1 MAEIV
6 APQNVENPGEDPRW
20 LGMVN
25 SVGMLGAGPGLGF
38 GYGFRPWLESSDVQA
53 FRTKDRLAA
62 DARDAARA
70 NPFGRSALRVTTDAI
85 VGKELTL
92 FLAPD
97 AKALGVTP
105 DEAEQWAEMV
115 ELMWNA
121 AANSPACHFDAQR
134 KQTFTGLMRTA
145 YQEFYTGGECLGV
158 AKWKQS
164 SNGQRTCV
172 YLVAAERL
180 SDPHG
185 VMDYTGKRR
194 MGVERDSEGAPIAY
208 HIRQKQV
215 QDSLLFGPPDKMQW
229 WRIPR
234 YNTWGRQN
242 IFHYFEQDRV
252 DMTRG
257 ISSFTTALLP
267 MRLLQDYIT
276 TELES
281 AAIRATYAAVI
292 ESELDYDQAMKVI
305 GSEYANAMK
314 GNPLLDFT
322 MRMMTD
328 RATFYRGQDF
338 HFGKSKVSH
347 LLPNEELKMVQGNVG
362 HSQLKDF
369 SQTNLQI
376 LASALG
382 VAYESLTKDYSSTN
396 YSGARAALYDVW
408 RSYEVQREGFIR
420 NFAWPIFV
428 NWLEEMIALRGVIP
442 MLGTKNFYEV
452 RDSLAYGTFET
463 WAKPRL
469 DPHHET
475 NADISLFNNGALT
488 LRDLTRTDGNLD
500 WRRTLRVRA
509 QEKAEMERL
518 GLKPEDINW
527 TLLADVKKADAAQ
540 TAADRPV
547 SGQGSVSN

>member
-6 APQNVENPGEDPRW
+6 APQNVNNPGQDPRW
-20 LGMVN
+20 LGFIN
-25 SVGMLGAGPGLGF
+25 SPGGMMPPGGMGW
-38 GYGFRPWLESSDVQA
+38 GYRPYLTTSDTQVY
-53 FRTKDRLAA
+53 RNKDQFAN

-85 VGKELTL
+85 IGKELTL

-97 AKALGVTP
+97 AKALGVTQ
-105 DEAEQWAEMV
+105 DEAEAWAEMV
-115 ELMWNA
+115 EQLWNS

-134 KQTFTGLMRTA
+134 KQTFSGLMRTA
-145 YQEFYTGGECLGV
+145 YQEYYTGGECLGSF
-158 AKWKQS
+158 KWKQS

-172 YLVAAERL
+172 YLIASERL

-194 MGVERDSEGAPIAY
+194 MGVERDSEGAPLAY
-208 HIRQKQV
+208 HIRQKHPN
-215 QDSLLFGPPDKMQW
+215 DSLLFGPPDKMQW

-234 YNTWGRQN
+234 QNQWGRWN
-242 IFHYFEQDRV
+242 IIHYYEQDRV

-257 ISSFTTALLP
+257 LSAFTTALLP
-267 MRLLQDYIT
+267 MRLLDDYNK

-281 AAIRATYAAVI
+281 AALRATYAAVI
-292 ESELDYDQAMKVI
+292 ESELDYDKAMGVI
-305 GSEYANAMK
+305 GSEYANAVK
-314 GNPLLDFT
+314 GNPLFDFT
-322 MRMMTD
+322 MRMMAD
-328 RATFYRGQDF
+328 NATFYRGQDL

-347 LLPNEELKMVQGNVG
+347 LLPNEELKMVQGNNG
-362 HSQLKDF
+362 HSILKDF
-369 SQTNLQI
+369 NQSQLQI

-420 NFAWPIFV
+420 NFAWPIFI
-428 NWLEEMIALRGVIP
+428 NWLEEMVALRGVIP
-442 MLGTKNFYEV
+442 MLGSQNFYDRV
-452 RDSLAYGTFET
+452 DALTYGTFET

-475 NADISLFNNGALT
+475 NADIALYKAGALT

-500 WRRTLRVRA
+500 WRKTLRARA
-509 QEKAEMERL
+509 QEKAEMDRL
-518 GLKPEDINW
+518 GLKPEDIDW
-527 TLLADVKKADAAQ
+527 DILPEVQKAEAAQ
-540 TAADRPV
+540 TAAERPAG
-547 SGQGSVSN
+547 SGSGPQ